1 MNTTSL
7 RARLLKLHELI
18 LRERDCCK
26 AVDLAGM
33 QEVFSEKEQLLSD
46 LELIEQGAGLELR
59 ELAEKIKEENR
70 RNAYLIWA
78 SLRFIRESMEFFGR
92 QSGQPSYG
100 AGGRM
105 IQNGGSGLVLS
116 GRI

>member
-1 MNTTSL
+1 MNTQSL

-26 AVDLAGM
+26 AVDLTGLQA
-33 QEVFSEKEQLLSD
+33 VITEKEQLLSD
-46 LELIEQGAGLELR
+46 LEPLEAGAGVELR
-59 ELAEKIKEENR
+59 ELAVQIKNENR

-78 SLRFIRESMEFFGR
+78 TLRFIRESMAFFGR

-100 AGGRM
+100 SAGRM

>member
-1 MNTTSL
+1 MNATSL
-7 RARLLKLHELI
+7 RTRLLKLHELI

-26 AVDLAGM
+26 AVDLPGLE
-33 QEVFSEKEQLLSD
+33 EVLTEKEQLLSD
-46 LELIEQGAGLELR
+46 LELLEPTAGAELR
-59 ELAEKIKEENR
+59 ELAAKIKNENR

-78 SLRFIRESMEFFGR
+78 TLRFIRESMEFFGR
-92 QSGQPSYG
+92 QTGQPSYG

-116 GRI
+116 GRV

>member
-7 RARLLKLHELI
+7 RNRLLKLHELI

-26 AVDLAGM
+26 AVDLLGL
-33 QEVFSEKEQLLSD
+33 QEVLTEKELLLTD
-46 LELIEQGAGLELR
+46 LEPLESVAGAELR
-59 ELAEKIKEENR
+59 ELATKVKNENR
-70 RNAYLIWA
+70 RNAYLLWVT
-78 SLRFIRESMEFFGR
+78 LRFIRESMEFFGR
-92 QSGQPSYG
+92 QTGQPSYG

-116 GRI
+116 GRV

>member
-1 MNTTSL
+1 MTSTSL
-7 RARLLKLHELI
+7 RTRLLKLHELI

-26 AVDLAGM
+26 AVDLPGL
-33 QEVFSEKEQLLSD
+33 QEVLTEKELLLTD
-46 LELIEQGAGLELR
+46 LEPLEAVAGAELR
-59 ELAEKIKEENR
+59 DLAAQVKNENR

-78 SLRFIRESMEFFGR
+78 TLRFIRESMEFFGR
-92 QSGQPSYG
+92 QTGQPSYG

-105 IQNGGSGLVLS
+105 IQSGGSGLMLS